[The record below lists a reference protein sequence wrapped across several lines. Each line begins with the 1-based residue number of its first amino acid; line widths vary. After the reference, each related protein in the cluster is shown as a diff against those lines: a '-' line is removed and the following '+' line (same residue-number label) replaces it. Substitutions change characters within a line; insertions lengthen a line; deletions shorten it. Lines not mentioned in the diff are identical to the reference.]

1 MGGGDVAPVTIEEE
15 MRRSYLDYAMSVIVA
30 RALPDARDGLK
41 PVQRRILFSMRELG
55 YDSSKP
61 YRKSARIVGD
71 VMGKYHPHGD
81 KAIYDAM
88 VRMAQDFSMRLP
100 LIDGQGNFGSMDD
113 DPPAAM
119 RYTEARLAKAAET
132 LLDDIDKDTV
142 DFQANYDDSAREP
155 TVLPARFPNLLI
167 NGAGGIAVGMATNIP
182 PHNLGEV
189 IDACCALID
198 DPATTALRL
207 NEIVPGPDFPTGALI
222 VGRNQIRLAY
232 ETGRGSIVMQAKSSV
247 EELRGGRLA
256 IIVTE
261 VPFQENKAKLVER
274 IAEVVR
280 EKKVEGVSDLRDE
293 SDRDGVRIV
302 IELKRDATPEVVL
315 AQLYKF
321 TALRTTFPANMLALD
336 GGRPRLMGLKELLQ
350 AFIRFREDVI
360 TRRTRFELNAARDRA
375 HVLVGLAIAVANIDE
390 VIELIRRAPDPPT
403 ARERLME
410 RAWPAQDVKPLIE
423 LIDEPGR
430 GVAEDGTYRLS
441 ETQARAILELR
452 LQRLTGLERDK
463 IAEELGEVATQITGF
478 LELLASRP
486 KLYAL
491 MRQELVD
498 VRDAYATPRRTEIVE
513 IEDETDIEDLIERED
528 MVVTVTQGGYVKRV
542 PVAAYRAQRRG
553 GRGRAGMATKDDDV
567 VSTVFVANTH
577 VPVLFF
583 TSRGQVHRL
592 KVWRLPLGAP
602 QARGK
607 AFVNLLPL
615 QEGET
620 ISTVMPLPEDETSW
634 GGLQVMFGTARGYIR
649 RNQLS
654 DFESIQR
661 GGKTAMKFEGE
672 DAGDRLIAV
681 QICRDDQ
688 DVLLATRNG
697 RAIRFPVDKVRV
709 FAGRSSVGVRGV
721 RLLGDD
727 EVISMTL
734 IDSGKDV
741 TSAERDAYVRQMRA
755 LRAAES
761 GVEEE
766 DASGPDSNG
775 TEPHAEGENGTEPAE
790 ATPQVVVLSDERLR
804 ELEGREEFILTATSD
819 GFGKR
824 TSAYSFRVTGR
835 GGQGVALIALAEGA
849 EVVAM
854 FPVKP
859 RDQIMLAS
867 DGGMVVRIPVDGI
880 RIMGRTGRGV
890 RLADVREGERVASV
904 TRIVD
909 DSTDDSVAPGEGAD
923 ANGGEGEPG

>member
-1 MGGGDVAPVTIEEE
+1 
-15 MRRSYLDYAMSVIVA
+15 
-30 RALPDARDGLK
+30 
-41 PVQRRILFSMRELG
+41 
-55 YDSSKP
+55 
-61 YRKSARIVGD
+61 
-71 VMGKYHPHGD
+71 
-81 KAIYDAM
+81 
-88 VRMAQDFSMRLP
+88 
-100 LIDGQGNFGSMDD
+100 
-113 DPPAAM
+113 
-119 RYTEARLAKAAET
+119 
-132 LLDDIDKDTV
+132 
-142 DFQANYDDSAREP
+142 
-155 TVLPARFPNLLI
+155 
-167 NGAGGIAVGMATNIP
+167 
-182 PHNLGEV
+182 
-189 IDACCALID
+189 
-198 DPATTALRL
+198 
-207 NEIVPGPDFPTGALI
+207 
-222 VGRNQIRLAY
+222 
-232 ETGRGSIVMQAKSSV
+232 
-247 EELRGGRLA
+247 
-256 IIVTE
+256 
-261 VPFQENKAKLVER
+261 R

-280 EKKVEGVSDLRDE
+280 DKKVEGVSDLRDE

-315 AQLYKF
+315 NQLYKF
-321 TALRTTFPANMLALD
+321 TSLRTTFPANMLALD

-403 ARERLME
+403 AREQLMA
-410 RAWPAQDVKPLIE
+410 RAWPAHDVKPLIE

-430 GVAEDGTYRLS
+430 GVAADGTYRLS
-441 ETQARAILELR
+441 EIQARAILDLR

-463 IAEELGEVATQITGF
+463 IAEELGEVAKQISGF

-491 MRQELVD
+491 MRQELVE

-553 GRGRAGMATKDDDV
+553 GRGRAGMSTKDDDV
-567 VSTVFVANTH
+567 VSTVFVGSTH
-577 VPVLFF
+577 APVLFF
-583 TSRGQVHRL
+583 TSRGLVHRL
-592 KVWRLPLGAP
+592 KLWRLPQGAP

-620 ISTVMPLPEDETSW
+620 ITALMPLPEDETTW
-634 GGLQVMFGTARGYIR
+634 GDLQVMFATARGNVR

-661 GGKTAMKFEGE
+661 GGKTAMKFEGD

-741 TSAERDAYVRQMRA
+741 TSAEREAYVRQMRA
-755 LRAAES
+755 LRAAEN
-761 GVEEE
+761 GVEDE
-766 DASGPDSNG
+766 DSNG
-775 TEPHAEGENGTEPAE
+775 HEPQAEAEGENGVEAAESAPAVE
-790 ATPQVVVLSDERLR
+790 TLSEERLR

-835 GGQGVALIALAEGA
+835 GGQGVALIALTEGA

-854 FPVKP
+854 FPVRP
-859 RDQIMLAS
+859 LDQIMLAS
-867 DGGMVVRIPVDGI
+867 DGGMVVRIPVEGI
-880 RIMGRTGRGV
+880 RIMGRSGRGV
-890 RLADVREGERVASV
+890 RLADVREGERIASV
-904 TRIVD
+904 SRIAD
-909 DSTDDSVAPGEGAD
+909 DSGEDAEGEGED
-923 ANGGEGEPG
+923 EGEPG